1 MADFWGNGAFTLDN
15 ETYLTFTV
23 RDKKKSL
30 AAAKTTTLDHT
41 PPRNGGPG
49 SVGPGSAYGG
59 SYRGSPG
66 YPGAAYG
73 GHSGY
78 GAYSHQPAYMSPP
91 HMSQPPYGHPYM
103 PHLHYGQ
110 QAQPQAGP
118 EQMAQLTQLL
128 ASMGVVPQP
137 QLTPPPHNPHH
148 RGHTGTGSAIVP
160 SPRGLRVDTTTQDHT
175 SPLGSRGSYHT
186 ASHNDT
192 STTEQASNAAK
203 RSRSG
208 DP

>member
-23 RDKKKSL
+23 RDKKKSR

-66 YPGAAYG
+66 YYG

-78 GAYSHQPAYMSPP
+78 GAYSHQPPYMSPP
-91 HMSQPPYGHPYM
+91 HMSQPPYGHHPYM
-103 PHLHYGQ
+103 PHPHYGQ
-110 QAQPQAGP
+110 QAPQQGGP

-128 ASMGVVPQP
+128 ASMGMVPQP
-137 QLTPPPHNPHH
+137 QLTPPPHHPH
-148 RGHTGTGSAIVP
+148 RAAGTAGRNRSTALVP
-160 SPRGLRVDTTTQDHT
+160 SPRGLSVDTTTRQET
-175 SPLGSRGSYHT
+175 SPLASHGSYQT
-186 ASHNDT
+186 AS
-192 STTEQASNAAK
+192 STTDQTGNAAK
-203 RSRSG
+203 RSRNG

>member
-1 MADFWGNGAFTLDN
+1 MADFWGNGAFTLDD

-23 RDKKKSL
+23 RDKKKSR

-41 PPRNGGPG
+41 PPRNG
-49 SVGPGSAYGG
+49 GPGSAYGG

-103 PHLHYGQ
+103 PHPHYGQ

-128 ASMGVVPQP
+128 ASMGMVPQP
-137 QLTPPPHNPHH
+137 QLTPPPHHPHH
-148 RGHTGTGSAIVP
+148 RGRTTAIVP
-160 SPRGLRVDTTTQDHT
+160 SPRGLRVDTTTEDHT
-175 SPLGSRGSYHT
+175 SPLGLGSRGSYHT
-186 ASHNDT
+186 ASNNDT